1 MKHPDLAVAFRGER
15 FAAAGQLSRLIA
27 PPYDVINKA
36 QRAAYAAQD
45 AHNIVHL
52 MLPEAPAGGG
62 GGGGGGG
69 DRYGH
74 AAALLGAW
82 RTTGVLA
89 RDAEP
94 AVYVLAQDFALPSGE
109 RRSRLGVFV
118 ALSAEGYQPRRV
130 RPHERTHA
138 GPKADR
144 LALLRATRTS
154 LESIFVIAPDADG
167 MLAGAVRAAAAA
179 PPAAS
184 GELDGVGIRLWVVPG
199 AAGERLAALCGR
211 DPVYIADGHHRYET
225 TSAYGLEQSMK
236 RSGAGGG
243 RVLAVVVSAR
253 DDGLSVLPTHRII
266 YGAPVQPQQLDAVWR
281 AHFDIQALPASAD
294 PTAALAAAG
303 RASTACVVA
312 WPEDRAV
319 LLTLKAGIDT
329 SGLGD
334 VGVAR
339 VEGLAVH
346 PILQRAGTAELIYTP
361 NLQEALDAVWKRGAA
376 AAVILNPT
384 TLDEVFR
391 VADAGGIM
399 PPKSTYFVPKVPAGV
414 VLNPLD

>member
-1 MKHPDLAVAFRGER
+1 MKHPDLAVTFRGER

-36 QRAAYAAQD
+36 QRAAYAARD

-52 MLPEAPAGGG
+52 MLPEAPPP
-62 GGGGGGG
+62 GGG
-69 DRYGH
+69 DRYRH
-74 AAALLGAW
+74 AAALLAEW
-82 RTTGVLA
+82 RTAGVLA
-89 RDAEP
+89 RDAQP

-109 RRSRLGVFV
+109 RRTRLGVFV
-118 ALSAEGYQPRRV
+118 ALSAEGYEPRRV
-130 RPHERTHA
+130 RPHERTHS

-144 LALLRATRTS
+144 LALLRATRTG

-167 MLAGAVRAAAAA
+167 TLAGAVKAAAAA
-179 PPAAS
+179 PPIAS
-184 GELDGVGIRLWVVPG
+184 AELDGVGIRLWAVPG
-199 AAGERLAALCGR
+199 DAGKRLAALCGR

-225 TSAYGLEQSMK
+225 TSAYALEQSMV
-236 RSGAGGG
+236 RSEPG

-266 YGAPVQPQQLDAVWR
+266 YGAPVKPEQLDAIWR
-281 AHFDIQALPASAD
+281 ERFDVQSLAAGAD

-303 RASTACVVA
+303 RTTTACVVA
-312 WPEDRAV
+312 WPEGRAV
-319 LLTLKAGIDT
+319 LLALKAGADT
-329 SGLGD
+329 SGLDD

-346 PILQRAGTAELIYTP
+346 PILQRAGTAEMIYTA
-361 NLQEALDAVWKRGAA
+361 NAREALDGVWKRGAA

>member
-1 MKHPDLAVAFRGER
+1 MKHPDLAVTFRGER

-36 QRAAYAAQD
+36 QRAAFAAQD

-52 MLPEAPAGGG
+52 MLPEAPAGS
-62 GGGGGGG
+62 
-69 DRYGH
+69 DRYQH
-74 AAALLGAW
+74 AAALLAEW
-82 RTTGVLA
+82 RRTGVLV

-94 AVYVLAQDFALPSGE
+94 AVYVMAQDK
-109 RRSRLGVFV
+109 RLGVFV
-118 ALSAEGYQPRRV
+118 ALSAEGYEPRRV
-130 RPHERTHA
+130 RPHERTHS

-167 MLAGAVRAAAAA
+167 TLAAAVKAAATA
-179 PPAAS
+179 PPTAS
-184 GELDGVGIRLWVVPG
+184 AELDGVGIRLWVVPG
-199 AAGERLAALCGR
+199 AKGEQLAALCGR

-225 TSAYGLEQSMK
+225 TSAYALERSMT
-236 RSGAGGG
+236 RSEAG

-266 YGAPVQPQQLDAVWR
+266 YGAPVKPEQLDPIWR
-281 AHFDIQALPASAD
+281 ERFDVQPLPAGSN

-303 RASTACVVA
+303 RNTTACVVA
-312 WPEDRAV
+312 WPEGRAV
-319 LLTLKAGIDT
+319 LLALKPGADT

-339 VEGLAVH
+339 VEGLVVH
-346 PILQRAGTAELIYTP
+346 PILQRAGTAEMIYSANT
-361 NLQEALDAVWKRGAA
+361 QEALEAVWKRGAA
-376 AAVILNPT
+376 ASIVLNPT
-384 TLDEVFR
+384 KVEEVFR

-399 PPKSTYFVPKVPAGV
+399 PPKSTYFIPKVPAGV